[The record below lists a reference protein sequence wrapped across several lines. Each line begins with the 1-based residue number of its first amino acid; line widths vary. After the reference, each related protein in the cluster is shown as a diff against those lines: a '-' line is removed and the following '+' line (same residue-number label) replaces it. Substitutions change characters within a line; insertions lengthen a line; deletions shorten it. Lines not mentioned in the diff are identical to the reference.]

1 MVVILR
7 EQGKGTAIAANLPCW
22 PRSINTSNFTNSQ
35 GLFSPLSWL
44 SPQGTIP
51 TNRPLRVFEEEAN
64 AKHVRLDSACE
75 TSEALHDLILDE
87 ELILVSRGQSP
98 LIAPLC
104 LMAPSASWVPSW

>member
-1 MVVILR
+1 MLAEIYQY
-7 EQGKGTAIAANLPCW
+7 EQFHQLTRSFLALVLALP
-22 PRSINTSNFTNSQ
+22 PRNDTNQSAFAR
-35 GLFSPLSWL
+35 L
-44 SPQGTIP
+44 
-51 TNRPLRVFEEEAN
+51 EEEAN